1 MNRCF
6 NIHLW
11 LNYEAFLCQTTR
23 ARKIHEYPAQL
34 SILSCMCYFLHSS
47 PIPVKQ
53 VLYFFTHKV
62 TKCVGAEVL
71 GKVTFL
77 GVLENVLPTMT
88 PEILWKTERDWE
100 RERERDRQTDRQLGS
115 RFAVGKFSR
124 KILFGHTLFVLPSSF
139 SPLIQTFLPW
149 KSSLQVYSSFSFIN
163 RTPSSKC
170 LESIAEENF
179 LINY

>member
-100 RERERDRQTDRQLGS
+100 RERERERDRQTAGI
-115 RFAVGKFSR
+115 
-124 KILFGHTLFVLPSSF
+124 KICCWQILKEDSVWPHSVCFTFLLF
-139 SPLIQTFLPW
+139 SPHPDFPALEIILAGLQFL
-149 KSSLQVYSSFSFIN
+149 
-163 RTPSSKC
+163 
-170 LESIAEENF
+170 
-179 LINY
+179 